1 MQHQFLAKKKLVN
14 LCPRM
19 LISQSFNFP
28 IFSGE
33 HAHKHFWGV
42 CCKAT
47 CLTGWFQY
55 DKERIPD
62 VHYRHFYH
70 IKQFTSCLVPLE
82 NTLFNF
88 SNMSIKTALQ
98 TQISL
103 FKLPSDIKKK
113 NSKRE
118 NKTTNTLVCFPLAA
132 SAVLNASS
140 WVCRRLDINRRM
152 INNWPQ
158 VLNVHRI
165 VSEAYLILS
174 LIWKFI
180 LVSILQS

>member
-1 MQHQFLAKKKLVN
+1 MAALV
-14 LCPRM
+14 
-19 LISQSFNFP
+19 NFP

-62 VHYRHFYH
+62 VHYGHFYH